1 MTYVRYSKIGL
12 IILSFQNFTIFGK
25 LFVNFLLNE
34 LMRNLILI
42 FIIFLT
48 FTSKAQLSEYKG
60 YVGLN
65 TSFGQVDKAQYYTI
79 GFKGEWTFKS
89 RFGLLYNFEFVK
101 RNDQIWNLH
110 SSVGSVGGPLI
121 ALVGILADG
130 YTNNFGFN
138 TNLGRA
144 GIVAGVVMFIMP
156 EGVTYHIPIGYNWDV
171 APYVNVLGLDYVRDQ
186 VLDQGRLKWSGSA
199 GLKTSYWT
207 TSGFSANVYFEAR
220 KVASYGINIGA
231 GVGIGY
237 SFKRFE
243 DNYESAPVDEP
254 TDRTVPRIFN

>member
-1 MTYVRYSKIGL
+1 M
-12 IILSFQNFTIFGK
+12 
-25 LFVNFLLNE
+25 LNE
-34 LMRNLILI
+34 IMRNLLLLFILSLS
-42 FIIFLT
+42 FA
-48 FTSKAQLSEYKG
+48 SKAQLSEYKG

-65 TSFGQVDKAQYYTI
+65 TSFGTVDQAKYYTI
-79 GFKGEWTFKS
+79 GFKGECTFKS
-89 RFGLLYNFEFVK
+89 RLGLLYNFEFVK
-101 RNDQIWNLH
+101 RNDKIWNLH

-144 GIVAGVVMFIMP
+144 GIVAGVVMFVMP
-156 EGVTYHIPIGYNWDV
+156 EGVTYHFPIQYNWDV

-199 GLKTSYWT
+199 GVKTSYWT
-207 TSGFSANVYFEAR
+207 TSGFSVNVYFEAR
-220 KVASYGINIGA
+220 KVASYGINLGA
-231 GVGIGY
+231 GVGVGY

-243 DNYESAPVDEP
+243 DSPETAPSDGTEERNTP
-254 TDRTVPRIFN
+254 WIFN